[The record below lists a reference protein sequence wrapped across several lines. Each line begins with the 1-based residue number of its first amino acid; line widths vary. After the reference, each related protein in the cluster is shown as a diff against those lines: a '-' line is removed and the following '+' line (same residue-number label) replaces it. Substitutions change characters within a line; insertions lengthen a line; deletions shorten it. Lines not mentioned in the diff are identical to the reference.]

1 MTCAAKFSPVESVRQ
16 LEKVFFEETK
26 RLVNEALLAKEARA
40 VNVIQAN
47 TILAVYLCA
56 SLPPL
61 SLRSGL

>member
-40 VNVIQAN
+40 VNVVQAN
-47 TILAVYLCA
+47 TILAVYLCG

-61 SLRSGL
+61 PFVLAS